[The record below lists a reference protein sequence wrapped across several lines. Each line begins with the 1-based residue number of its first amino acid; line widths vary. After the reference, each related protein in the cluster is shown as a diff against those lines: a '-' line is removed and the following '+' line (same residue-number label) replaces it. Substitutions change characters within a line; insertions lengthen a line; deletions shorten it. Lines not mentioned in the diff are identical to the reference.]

1 MRGLDER
8 AGSQA
13 AAAHNCGRCQT
24 PMLLI
29 AAKPLALSRD
39 VEEHHYKCTKCG
51 AEAAEIVTFQ
61 RRPRRSLRDDRPQAT
76 FPR

>member
-1 MRGLDER
+1 MRKLEER
-8 AGSQA
+8 AA
-13 AAAHNCGRCQT
+13 ARTALHNCSKCGT

-51 AEAAEIVTFQ
+51 AETAEIVTYE
-61 RRPRRSLRDDRPQAT
+61 RRPRRSA
-76 FPR
+76 

>member
-1 MRGLDER
+1 MRKLEER
-8 AGSQA
+8 AA
-13 AAAHNCGRCQT
+13 ARTASTHNCGKCGT

-51 AEAAEIVTFQ
+51 GETVEIVTYE
-61 RRPRRSLRDDRPQAT
+61 RLPRRSA
-76 FPR
+76 

>member
-1 MRGLDER
+1 MRKLEER
-8 AGSQA
+8 AAGRA
-13 AAAHNCGRCQT
+13 ASTHNCSKCGT

-51 AEAAEIVTFQ
+51 AETAEIVTYE
-61 RRPRRSLRDDRPQAT
+61 RRPRRSA
-76 FPR
+76 

>member
-1 MRGLDER
+1 MSKLEER
-8 AGSQA
+8 ARARTASEHKCA
-13 AAAHNCGRCQT
+13 RCQT

-51 AEAAEIVTFQ
+51 AETAEIVTFGP
-61 RRPRRSLRDDRPQAT
+61 RPRRSA
-76 FPR
+76 

>member
-1 MRGLDER
+1 MPKLEEHASARTASE
-8 AGSQA
+8 
-13 AAAHNCGRCQT
+13 HNCGRCQT

-51 AEAAEIVTFQ
+51 AEAAEIVTFKRQ
-61 RRPRRSLRDDRPQAT
+61 PRRSA
-76 FPR
+76 